1 VVPADE
7 LPRRHRKEVHVE
19 ESDITA
25 IKLLDRQNTG
35 LADVIVRRSVNR
47 DAKSA
52 HFAALVSNFFLGGQ
66 QEL

>member
-1 VVPADE
+1 
-7 LPRRHRKEVHVE
+7 VE